1 MGHLSALGPIIILVM
16 WIETFAAAVFVG
28 LRMYTRYYIVQATGY
43 DDWLIVASLVL
54 FVAYTAFCT
63 AAAIQGLGSHFADIT
78 PAQFVMSN
86 KMEIAG
92 QTCNIIAIATSK
104 SAVAVFLL
112 RLVIVRWHKIFL
124 WVCIISTFIVC
135 VSCAILDFFQSSPIA
150 AVFDP
155 SIPHTVNFNFTA
167 NAIFSG
173 SYTAMMDFTLA
184 LFPWYFLAPVQ
195 LKKKERLTISF
206 GLTLGVFAGMCG
218 IVRAIELGGLASRT
232 DYTYDTVPLILWGSS
247 ELLVAIVCA
256 CIPVLRPLYK
266 RLRGQ
271 TKSSDEGSGPYANK
285 SGSKLGGGY
294 ALSSLRRDEFSAN
307 ERIRGGEQSSYNTQV
322 NNERNT
328 SGMDNGSDESILR
341 EAWRF
346 GIKETVEVDVS
357 YGREGEIDEE
367 MGVSR
372 GVSVREGSSDV
383 RVGDRAPSVHGF

>member
-43 DDWLIVASLVL
+43 DDWLIVASLIL

-63 AAAIQGLGSHFADIT
+63 AAASQGLGSHFVNIT
-78 PAQFVMSN
+78 AAQFVMSN

-112 RLVIVRWHKIFL
+112 RLVIVPWHKVFL
-124 WVCIISTFIVC
+124 WTCIVSTVIVC
-135 VSCAILDFFQSSPIA
+135 VSCALLDFFQSSPIA

-155 SIPHTVNFNFTA
+155 TLPHTVNFNFTA

-206 GLTLGVFAGMCG
+206 GLTLGIFAGICG

-247 ELLVAIVCA
+247 ELLVAILCA
-256 CIPVLRPLYK
+256 CIPILRPLYK

-271 TKSSDEGSGPYANK
+271 TKSSDEGSGPYPKK
-285 SGSKLGGGY
+285 SGGKLGGGY

-307 ERIRGGEQSSYNTQV
+307 ERSRAGGKSSHNTQV
-322 NNERNT
+322 NSQR
-328 SGMDNGSDESILR
+328 SAPGMDNGSEESILR

-357 YGREGEIDEE
+357 YGREGEVDEE
-367 MGVSR
+367 MGVPR
-372 GVSVREGSSDV
+372 GATVRGGSSDV
-383 RVGDRAPSVHGF
+383 KGGERASSVHGL